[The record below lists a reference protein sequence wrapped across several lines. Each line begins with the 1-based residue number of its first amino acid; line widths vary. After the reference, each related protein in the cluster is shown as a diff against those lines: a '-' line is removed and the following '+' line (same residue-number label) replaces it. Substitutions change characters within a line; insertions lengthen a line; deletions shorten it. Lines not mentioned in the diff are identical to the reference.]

1 MAFAPIRLYATR
13 LDMPTEIRIYL
24 ITLLHQTLA
33 CTLDLHS
40 QVKQTSW
47 NIKGKDAVAL
57 QTLCTTI
64 AAALARDADAVAARI
79 AVLGG
84 AVMGTV
90 RIVAA
95 HSPLSEYPAD
105 LVEGIDHALA
115 LAERM
120 AYYMKTLRD
129 ALTAATDV
137 EDTSTAALYTDILR
151 QVEQQLWAL
160 ETYLPQ

>member
-1 MAFAPIRLYATR
+1 
-13 LDMPTEIRIYL
+13 MPTEIRMYL

-40 QVKQTSW
+40 QVRQTSW
-47 NIKGKDAVAL
+47 NIKGKDAAVL
-57 QTLCTTI
+57 QTLCTAM

-95 HSPLSEYPAD
+95 YSPLPEYPAD
-105 LVEGIDHALA
+105 LVEGTDHALA
-115 LAERM
+115 LAECI
-120 AYYMKTLRD
+120 AYHTKALRD

-137 EDTSTAALYTDILR
+137 EDAGTAALYTDILR
-151 QVEQQLWAL
+151 RVEQQLWAL